1 MGKIVNPQIIIVKG
15 GDTPTP
21 PTTGDYFVKVIDF
34 DGTILK
40 SANLNNG
47 DTFELPTPPSHDGL
61 VFQEWSSSQAITD
74 NKITIN
80 NNNVMIGAVYTTA
93 SGLSEF
99 DIELTTV
106 TGLSVTLN
114 MDGTKNWGDGT
125 SDTETTH
132 TYSAVGN
139 YTITCDGTTMTTS
152 TSSGLFGQS
161 NSTPNYILTKV
172 RLSSGVTSIGGSAFS
187 RCYSLTNITI
197 PNSVTYIAGNDFEYC
212 YSLTNV
218 VIPSGVTYIGSSA
231 FYDSSL
237 TNVVIPSGVTSI
249 SSSAFGYCYSL
260 TNVAIPSGVT
270 SIGSYSFQACSSLTN
285 VVIPSGV
292 TSIDNS
298 VFNSCSS
305 LKNVVIPSS
314 VTSIRGAFGYCHS
327 LTNVAIPNSVTSIGS
342 RAFYQCYSLTNV
354 AIPSGVTSIG
364 GSAFY
369 WCYSLLEYDFSTF
382 TSVPTLSDTNVFTGI
397 NGICKMKIPSALI
410 DEWKT
415 ATNWA
420 TYADYM
426 VAV

>member
-1 MGKIVNPQIIIVKG
+1 MGKIVNPQIVIVKG

-21 PTTGDYFVKVIDF
+21 PTTTGDYFVKVIDF
-34 DGTILK
+34 DGTLLK

-106 TGLSVTLN
+106 TGLSVTFN
-114 MDGTKNWGDGT
+114 MSGTKNWGDGT

-132 TYSAVGN
+132 TYSAVGS
-139 YTITCDGTTMTTS
+139 YTITCDGTTMTTLS
-152 TSSGLFGQS
+152 SSGLFGQNSSTS
-161 NSTPNYILTKV
+161 NYTLTKV
-172 RLSSGVTSIGGSAFS
+172 RLSSSVTHVGMNAFYYCYSLTNIVIPSGVTSIDGSAFDSCYSLTNIVIPSGVTSVSGSAFGYCYSLTNAVIPSSVTSISNYAFQYCYSLTNITISSSVTSIGSNAFERCFSLTNIVIPNSVTSIGGSAFY
-187 RCYSLTNITI
+187 R
-197 PNSVTYIAGNDFEYC
+197 C

-218 VIPSGVTYIGSSA
+218 VIPSS
-231 FYDSSL
+231 
-237 TNVVIPSGVTSI
+237 VI
-249 SSSAFGYCYSL
+249 
-260 TNVAIPSGVT
+260 
-270 SIGSYSFQACSSLTN
+270 SIGSN
-285 VVIPSGV
+285 
-292 TSIDNS
+292 
-298 VFNSCSS
+298 
-305 LKNVVIPSS
+305 
-314 VTSIRGAFGYCHS
+314 
-327 LTNVAIPNSVTSIGS
+327 
-342 RAFYQCYSLTNV
+342 AFYQ
-354 AIPSGVTSIG
+354 
-364 GSAFY
+364 
-369 WCYSLLEYDFSTF
+369 CYSLLEYDFSTF
-382 TSVPTLSDTNVFTGI
+382 TSVPTLSSTNAFTNI

>member
-1 MGKIVNPQIIIVKG
+1 MGKIVNPQIVIVKG

-74 NKITIN
+74 NKVTIN

-114 MDGTKNWGDGT
+114 MDGTKNWGDGK
-125 SDTETTH
+125 SDTATTH

-139 YTITCDGTTMTTS
+139 YTITCNGTS
-152 TSSGLFGQS
+152 VSGDVLGQNS
-161 NSTPNYILTKV
+161 STPNYTLTKV
-172 RLSSGVTSIGGSAFS
+172 RLSNSVTSIAGGAFHL
-187 RCYSLTNITI
+187 CYSLTNIVI
-197 PNSVTYIAGNDFEYC
+197 PNSVTSFSDYAPVFNLCYSLTNIIIPSGVTSFHYNDFYKC

-218 VIPSGVTYIGSSA
+218 VIPSGVTSI
-231 FYDSSL
+231 
-237 TNVVIPSGVTSI
+237 TSGTFSQ
-249 SSSAFGYCYSL
+249 CYSL
-260 TNVAIPSGVT
+260 TNI
-270 SIGSYSFQACSSLTN
+270 
-285 VVIPSGV
+285 
-292 TSIDNS
+292 
-298 VFNSCSS
+298 
-305 LKNVVIPSS
+305 VIPSS
-314 VTSIRGAFGYCHS
+314 VTSIAGISFE
-327 LTNVAIPNSVTSIGS
+327 
-342 RAFYQCYSLTNV
+342 Q
-354 AIPSGVTSIG
+354 
-364 GSAFY
+364 
-369 WCYSLLEYDFSTF
+369 CYSLLEYDFSTF
-382 TSVPTLSDTNVFTGI
+382 TSVPTLSNTNAFTDI

>member
-1 MGKIVNPQIIIVKG
+1 MGKIVNPQIVIVKG
-15 GDTPTP
+15 GETPTP

-34 DGTILK
+34 DGTVLK

-99 DIELTTV
+99 DIELTAV

-125 SDTETTH
+125 SDTATTH

-139 YTITCDGTTMTTS
+139 YTITCNGTTMNTYYG
-152 TSSGLFGQS
+152 SGLFGQS
-161 NSTPNYILTKV
+161 QTVLNYYCKNARFASVTLI
-172 RLSSGVTSIGGSAFS
+172 RDFALSF
-187 RCYSLTNITI
+187 CYSL
-197 PNSVTYIAGNDFEYC
+197 S
-212 YSLTNV
+212 
-218 VIPSGVTYIGSSA
+218 
-231 FYDSSL
+231 
-237 TNVVIPSGVTSI
+237 NVVIPSGVTSI
-249 SSSAFGYCYSL
+249 SDGVFRECYSL
-260 TNVAIPSGVT
+260 S
-270 SIGSYSFQACSSLTN
+270 N

-292 TSIDNS
+292 TSIGSD
-298 VFNSCSS
+298 
-305 LKNVVIPSS
+305 
-314 VTSIRGAFGYCHS
+314 AF
-327 LTNVAIPNSVTSIGS
+327 T
-342 RAFYQCYSLTNV
+342 QCYS
-354 AIPSGVTSIG
+354 II
-364 GSAFY
+364 
-369 WCYSLLEYDFSTF
+369 EYDFSTF
-382 TSVPTLSDTNVFTGI
+382 TSVPTLPSTLAFEGI
-397 NGICKMKIPSALI
+397 NHICKMKIPSALI